1 MNEDKYIPNWEEA
14 NVKSAYEKMFGKS
27 SDRIVIQNE
36 NTKKFLLDNGWSFW
50 DSCYVWEHGWTL
62 TFEKY
67 VDGIRLIF
75 DFHWL
80 DECQVYWWGRM
91 RACYKYFPDDK
102 YLCPI
107 GHFEID
113 SIIQRFLNV
122 DIFSK
127 MEENL
132 ISAIKSQKVIK

>member
-1 MNEDKYIPNWEEA
+1 MKSVKAPVWEEE
-14 NVKSAYEKMFGKS
+14 NVPSSYEKKFGKWS
-27 SDRIVIQNE
+27 EQIVKQNE
-36 NTKKFLLDNGWSFW
+36 NIKQFLLDNGWSFW
-50 DSCYVWEHGWTL
+50 DSCNVWEHGFSL

-67 VDGIRLIF
+67 VGDIRLLF
-75 DFHWL
+75 DFHWM
-80 DECQVYWWGRM
+80 DECQVYWWGSM
-91 RACYKYFPDDK
+91 RACHKYFPDDK

-122 DIFSK
+122 DTFSK